1 MADNCPADPGE
12 CWGLLG
18 EAMPATARLSGI
30 PSAVSSNMAKSYDLT
45 MIQTQRLKPL
55 WKLGPSLPY
64 LINIWDMKPCDL

>member
-45 MIQTQRLKPL
+45 MIQTQQTSVET
-55 WKLGPSLPY
+55 WSQFAIFDQHLGYETL
-64 LINIWDMKPCDL
+64 